1 MCGLFSLN
9 VHIINSVVLTEIS
22 ASCKLEGTL
31 LCFVHKRVGEMLLKC
46 GFGAKILEAKGS
58 LKWLR
63 NISISEKKKSQVLA

>member
-9 VHIINSVVLTEIS
+9 VHVINSVVLTEIS

-46 GFGAKILEAKGS
+46 GFGAKNFGSKGF
-58 LKWLR
+58 LKVAAEHL
-63 NISISEKKKSQVLA
+63 N